1 MACPV
6 FCIFQRL
13 VTHNIQRGFMSNSAK
28 LTQGSTFKHVVS
40 MSLMGALGLMCM
52 FVVDLV
58 DMLFLSMLG
67 EKEAV
72 AAVGFSSA
80 ILFFTISLSIAVS
93 IAATA
98 LVSKAIGEGDIEL
111 AKRRAVNVLAFGI
124 FFSSAVVWL
133 MWPKIPNILL
143 FVGATGRTLDLA
155 TGYLQILV
163 LGMPAV
169 MISMIGSGIMRA
181 LGDARRAMYAT
192 LIGGLINAVLDP
204 IFIFAFGLGVQGA
217 AIASL
222 LARFSMIAVSYYGVV
237 YVHKMLGEFDLMDF
251 FKDAKSITVVAVP
264 VMLTNMSSP
273 LANAIVMAHT
283 STFGDDAV
291 AAVAVIGRII
301 PVVFGGVFAL
311 SGAVGP
317 ILGQNYGAGRF
328 DRMHSTISS
337 AVIYAFGYCM
347 VLCII
352 LYQMQDWLVDVFNAT
367 QGSADLIRFFATFVS
382 FSFFFQSLLFI
393 SIAAFNNLGKPLN
406 STLLN
411 FGRATF
417 GTWPLI
423 VVFSLF
429 MGAEG
434 ILFGQAIGSVIFG
447 CLGLYM
453 ARNYITQLEKKETKD
468 MVSSRPINFDEL
480 I

>member
-1 MACPV
+1 MPGSG
-6 FCIFQRL
+6 I
-13 VTHNIQRGFMSNSAK
+13 

-40 MSLMGALGLMCM
+40 MSLMGALGLMCI
-52 FVVDLV
+52 FLVDLV
-58 DMLFLSMLG
+58 DMLFLSMLD

-80 ILFFTISLSIAVS
+80 IMFFTISLSIAVS
-93 IAATA
+93 ISATA
-98 LVSKAIGEGDIEL
+98 LVSKAIGEGNIEL
-111 AKRRAVNVLAFGI
+111 AKSRAVHVLAFGI
-124 FFSSAVVWL
+124 FFSTAVVWL
-133 MWPKIPNILL
+133 LWSNIPHILL

-169 MISMIGSGIMRA
+169 MVSMIGSGIMRA

-192 LIGGLINAVLDP
+192 LVGGLINAILDP
-204 IFIFAFGLGVQGA
+204 ILIFAFGLGVQGA

-222 LARFSMIAVSYYGVV
+222 IARFSMVAVSYYGVV
-237 YVHKMLGEFDLMDF
+237 KIHKMLGEFDLMDF
-251 FKDAKSITVVAVP
+251 FKDVKPIAMIAVP
-264 VMLTNMSSP
+264 AMLTNMSSP

-283 STFGDDAV
+283 ASFGDDAV
-291 AAVAVIGRII
+291 AAVAIIGRVI
-301 PVVFGGVFAL
+301 PVIFGGVFAL

-328 DRMHSTISS
+328 DRMHSTINS
-337 AVIYAFGYCM
+337 AVIYAFGYCLI
-347 VLCII
+347 LCVV
-352 LYQMQDWLVDVFNAT
+352 LYQLQDWLVVVFSAT
-367 QGSADLIRFFATFVS
+367 KGTADLIRFFATFVS

-393 SIAAFNNLGKPLN
+393 GIAVFNNLGRPLN

-411 FGRATF
+411 FGRATL

-423 VVFSLF
+423 VVFSWF

-434 ILFGQAIGSVIFG
+434 ILFGQAIGSIIFG
-447 CLGLYM
+447 YLGLSM
-453 ARNYITQLEKKETKD
+453 AKKYIAELEIKKHQDTIPNPVTGFEE
-468 MVSSRPINFDEL
+468 VL
-480 I
+480 

>member
-1 MACPV
+1 MPS
-6 FCIFQRL
+6 Q
-13 VTHNIQRGFMSNSAK
+13 AK

-40 MSLMGALGLMCM
+40 MSATGALGLMCM
-52 FVVDLV
+52 FLVDLV

-72 AAVGFSSA
+72 AAVGFAST
-80 ILFFTISLSIAVS
+80 IMFFTISLSIAVS
-93 IAATA
+93 ISATA
-98 LVSKAIGEGDIEL
+98 LVSKAIGEGNVEL
-111 AKRRAVNVLAFGI
+111 AKRRAVNVLAFGVV
-124 FFSSAVVWL
+124 FSSAVVWFL
-133 MWPKIPNILL
+133 WSNIPHILL
-143 FVGATGRTLDLA
+143 YIGATGRTLDLA
-155 TGYLQILV
+155 TDYLQILV
-163 LGMPAV
+163 IGMPAV
-169 MISMIGSGIMRA
+169 MIGMIGSGIMRA

-192 LIGGLINAVLDP
+192 LVGGLVNAVLDP

-222 LARFSMIAVSYYGVV
+222 IARFSMVAVSYYGVV
-237 YVHKMLGEFDLMDF
+237 HIHKMLGEFDLMDF
-251 FKDAKSITVVAVP
+251 FKDVPAISMIAVP
-264 VMLTNMSSP
+264 AMLTNMSSP
-273 LANAIVMAHT
+273 LANAIVMEHT
-283 STFGDDAV
+283 ASFGDDAV
-291 AAVAVIGRII
+291 AAVAIIGRII

-337 AVIYAFGYCM
+337 AVVYAFGYCL
-347 VLCII
+347 VLCFA
-352 LYQMQDWLVDVFNAT
+352 LYQIQDWLVVTFNAT
-367 QGSADLIRFFATFVS
+367 QGSADIIRFFATFVS

-393 SIAAFNNLGKPLN
+393 AIAVFNNLGKPLT

-411 FGRATF
+411 FGRATL

-423 VVFSLF
+423 TVFSLF

-447 CLGLYM
+447 CLGFCM
-453 ARNYITQLEKKETKD
+453 ARNYIAELEEKEAQEILPSTHH
-468 MVSSRPINFDEL
+468 SYDEIL
-480 I
+480 

>member
-1 MACPV
+1 MPT
-6 FCIFQRL
+6 Q
-13 VTHNIQRGFMSNSAK
+13 AK
-28 LTQGSTFKHVVS
+28 LTQGSTFRHVVT
-40 MSLMGALGLMCM
+40 MSFTGALGLMCM
-52 FVVDLV
+52 FLVDLV

-72 AAVGFSSA
+72 AAVGFASS
-80 ILFFTISLSIAVS
+80 ILFFTVSLSIAIS

-98 LVSKAIGEGDIEL
+98 LVSRAIGAGDVAL

-124 FFSSAVVWL
+124 LFSSLIVWL
-133 MWPKIPNILL
+133 LWPNIPHILL
-143 FVGATGRTLDLA
+143 FIGAEGRTLDLA

-169 MISMIGSGIMRA
+169 MVGMIGSGIMRA
-181 LGDARRAMYAT
+181 LGDARRAMYTT
-192 LIGGLINAVLDP
+192 LVGGLVNAVLDP

-222 LARFSMIAVSYYGVV
+222 LARFSMVAVSYYGVV
-237 YVHKMLGEFDLMDF
+237 HIHKMLGEFDLMDF
-251 FKDAKSITVVAVP
+251 LKDLPSISVIAIP
-264 VMLTNMSSP
+264 AMLTNLSSP
-273 LANAIVMAHT
+273 LANAIVMEHT

-291 AAVAVIGRII
+291 AAVAIIGRII
-301 PVVFGGVFAL
+301 PVVFGGLFAL

-328 DRMHSTISS
+328 DRMHGAISS
-337 AVIYAFGYCM
+337 AVTYSFIYCL
-347 VLCII
+347 VLCIG
-352 LYQMQDWLVDVFNAT
+352 LYQLQDCLVSVFNAT
-367 QGSADLIRFFATFVS
+367 EETADLIRFFATYVS

-393 SIAAFNNLGKPLN
+393 AIAVFNNLGKPLN

-411 FGRATF
+411 FGRATL
-417 GTWPLI
+417 GTLPLI
-423 VVFSLF
+423 SLFALF

-434 ILFGQAIGSVIFG
+434 ILFGQAIGSIIFG
-447 CLGLYM
+447 CLGFYM
-453 ARNYITQLEKKETKD
+453 ARNYIAGLEQKAAEEIIPLD
-468 MVSSRPINFDEL
+468 GIRFDEV

>member
-1 MACPV
+1 MP
-6 FCIFQRL
+6 
-13 VTHNIQRGFMSNSAK
+13 GSAK
-28 LTQGSTFKHVVS
+28 LTQGSTFKHVVY
-40 MSLMGALGLMCM
+40 MSATGAFGLMCM
-52 FVVDLV
+52 FLVDLV

-72 AAVGFSSA
+72 AAVGFAST
-80 ILFFTISLSIAVS
+80 IMFFTISLSIAVS
-93 IAATA
+93 ISATA
-98 LVSKAIGEGDIEL
+98 LVSKAVGEGNIEL

-124 FFSSAVVWL
+124 CFSSAVVWL
-133 MWPKIPNILL
+133 LWPKIPHILL
-143 FVGATGRTLDLA
+143 SIGATGRTLDLA

-163 LGMPAV
+163 VGMPAV
-169 MISMIGSGIMRA
+169 MIGMIGSGVMRA

-192 LIGGLINAVLDP
+192 LVGSLVNAVLDP

-222 LARFSMIAVSYYGVV
+222 IARFSMIAVSYYGVV
-237 YVHKMLGEFDLMDF
+237 HVHKMLGEFDLMDF
-251 FKDAKSITVVAVP
+251 FKDVKSIGLIAIP
-264 VMLTNMSSP
+264 AMLTNMSSP
-273 LANAIVMAHT
+273 LANAIVMEHT
-283 STFGDDAV
+283 ASFGDDAV

-301 PVVFGGVFAL
+301 PVVFGGIFAL

-328 DRMHSTISS
+328 DRMHNTITG
-337 AVIYAFGYCM
+337 AVIYAFGYCL
-347 VLCII
+347 VLCIC
-352 LYQMQDWLVDVFNAT
+352 LYQLQDWLVAVFHAT

-393 SIAAFNNLGKPLN
+393 AIAVFNNLGKPLN

-411 FGRATF
+411 FGRATL

-423 VVFSLF
+423 TVFSFF

-434 ILFGQAIGSVIFG
+434 ILFGQAVGSVIFG
-447 CLGLYM
+447 CIGFYM
-453 ARNYITQLEKKETKD
+453 ARNYITQLEEKEAKD
-468 MVSSRPINFDEL
+468 ILPSNLHGYEEIL
-480 I
+480 

>member
-1 MACPV
+1 MP
-6 FCIFQRL
+6 
-13 VTHNIQRGFMSNSAK
+13 GSAK
-28 LTQGSTFKHVVS
+28 LTQGSTFKHVIS

-72 AAVGFSSA
+72 AAVGFASA
-80 ILFFTISLSIAVS
+80 IMFFTISLSIAVS
-93 IAATA
+93 ISATA

-111 AKRRAVNVLAFGI
+111 AKRRAVNVLAFGV
-124 FFSSAVVWL
+124 FFSSVVVWL
-133 MWPKIPNILL
+133 LWSNIPHILL
-143 FVGATGRTLDLA
+143 FVGATGRTLDLG
-155 TGYLQILV
+155 TEYLQILV

-169 MISMIGSGIMRA
+169 MVSMIGSGIMRA

-192 LIGGLINAVLDP
+192 LVGGLINAVLDP

-222 LARFSMIAVSYYGVV
+222 LARFSMVAVSYYGVIH
-237 YVHKMLGEFDLMDF
+237 VHKMLGEFDLMDF
-251 FKDAKSITVVAVP
+251 FKDVRTISLIAVP
-264 VMLTNMSSP
+264 AMLTNMSSP
-273 LANAIVMAHT
+273 LANAIVMSHT

-291 AAVAVIGRII
+291 AAVAIIGRVI

-311 SGAVGP
+311 SGAIGP

-328 DRMHSTISS
+328 DRMHSAIRS
-337 AVIYAFGYCM
+337 AVIYAFCYCL
-347 VLCII
+347 VLCVV
-352 LYQMQDWLVDVFNAT
+352 LYQMQDWLVDVFNTT
-367 QGSADLIRFFATFVS
+367 QGSADMIRFFATFVS

-393 SIAAFNNLGKPLN
+393 AIAAFNNLGRPFN

-411 FGRATF
+411 FGRATL

-423 VVFSLF
+423 VFFSLF
-429 MGAEG
+429 MGADG
-434 ILFGQAIGSVIFG
+434 VLFGQAVGSVIFG

-453 ARNYITQLEKKETKD
+453 AKNYIAELERKGVPSRGVDSKNNPSKK
-468 MVSSRPINFDEL
+468 VASSHSIGFDEL
-480 I
+480 L

>member
-1 MACPV
+1 MP
-6 FCIFQRL
+6 
-13 VTHNIQRGFMSNSAK
+13 GSGK
-28 LTQGSTFKHVVS
+28 LTQGSTFKHVVN
-40 MSLMGALGLMCM
+40 MSLMGALGLMCI

-58 DMLFLSMLG
+58 DMLFLSMLD

-80 ILFFTISLSIAVS
+80 IMFFTISLSIAVS
-93 IAATA
+93 ISATA
-98 LVSKAIGEGDIEL
+98 LVSKAVGEGNIEL

-124 FFSSAVVWL
+124 FFSTAVVWL
-133 MWPKIPNILL
+133 LWSNIPHILL

-169 MISMIGSGIMRA
+169 MVSMIGSGIMRA

-192 LIGGLINAVLDP
+192 LVGGLVNAVLDP
-204 IFIFAFGLGVQGA
+204 ILIFVFGLGVQGA

-222 LARFSMIAVSYYGVV
+222 LARFSMVVVTYYGVV
-237 YVHKMLGEFDLMDF
+237 KTHKMLGEFDLMDF
-251 FKDAKSITVVAVP
+251 FKDVKPIALIAVP
-264 VMLTNMSSP
+264 AMLTNMSSP

-283 STFGDDAV
+283 ASFGDDAV
-291 AAVAVIGRII
+291 AAVAIIGRVI

-328 DRMHSTISS
+328 DRMRSTMNN
-337 AVIYAFGYCM
+337 AVVYAFGYCF
-347 VLCII
+347 VLCVV
-352 LYQMQDWLVDVFNAT
+352 LYQLQDWLVVVFSAT
-367 QGSADLIRFFATFVS
+367 QGTADLIRFFATYVS
-382 FSFFFQSLLFI
+382 FSFFFQSMLFVG
-393 SIAAFNNLGKPLN
+393 IAAFNNLGKPLN

-411 FGRATF
+411 FGRATL

-423 VVFSLF
+423 VVFSWF

-434 ILFGQAIGSVIFG
+434 ILFGQAVGSIIFG
-447 CLGLYM
+447 CLGLSM
-453 ARNYITQLEKKETKD
+453 AKKYIAELEMKKRQDAIPSPVASFEE
-468 MVSSRPINFDEL
+468 I

>member
-1 MACPV
+1 MPS
-6 FCIFQRL
+6 Q
-13 VTHNIQRGFMSNSAK
+13 AK

-40 MSLMGALGLMCM
+40 MSATGALGLMCM
-52 FVVDLV
+52 FLVDLV

-72 AAVGFSSA
+72 AAVGFAST
-80 ILFFTISLSIAVS
+80 IMFFTISLSIAVS
-93 IAATA
+93 ISATA
-98 LVSKAIGEGDIEL
+98 LVSKAIGEGNVEL
-111 AKRRAVNVLAFGI
+111 AKRRAVNVLAFGMV
-124 FFSSAVVWL
+124 FSSAVVWFL
-133 MWPKIPNILL
+133 WSNIPHILL
-143 FVGATGRTLDLA
+143 YIGATGRTLDLA
-155 TGYLQILV
+155 TDYLQILV
-163 LGMPAV
+163 IGMPAV
-169 MISMIGSGIMRA
+169 MIGMIGSGIMRA

-192 LIGGLINAVLDP
+192 LVGGLVNAVLDP

-222 LARFSMIAVSYYGVV
+222 IARFSMVAVSYYGVV
-237 YVHKMLGEFDLMDF
+237 HVHKMLGEFDLMDF
-251 FKDAKSITVVAVP
+251 FKDVPVISMIAVP
-264 VMLTNMSSP
+264 AMLTNMSSP
-273 LANAIVMAHT
+273 LANAIVMEHT
-283 STFGDDAV
+283 ASFGDDAV
-291 AAVAVIGRII
+291 AAVAIIGRII

-337 AVIYAFGYCM
+337 AVVYAFGYCL
-347 VLCII
+347 VLCFA
-352 LYQMQDWLVDVFNAT
+352 LYQIQDWLVVTFNAT
-367 QGSADLIRFFATFVS
+367 QGSADIIRFFATFVS

-393 SIAAFNNLGKPLN
+393 AIAVFNNLGKPLT

-411 FGRATF
+411 FGRATL

-423 VVFSLF
+423 TVFSLF

-447 CLGLYM
+447 CLGFCM
-453 ARNYITQLEKKETKD
+453 ARNYIAELEEKEAQEILP
-468 MVSSRPINFDEL
+468 SNHHSYDEIL
-480 I
+480 